1 MQSRRTPF
9 VVALTA
15 LALAAPAAHAKPS
28 GPENWRSVTAVNVA
42 DTEAQVLA
50 SRGQGAP
57 VPQSPRVES
66 ADAGFDW
73 GTAAIGG
80 GVAFAVLGSLGA
92 AGVSARGGLRTA
104 R

>member
-1 MQSRRTPF
+1 MKSSRTPF

-28 GPENWRSVTAVNVA
+28 GPENWRSVSAVSAA

-57 VPQSPRVES
+57 APPTQRVAS
-66 ADAGFDW
+66 ADDGFDW
-73 GTAAIGG
+73 GTAAVGG
-80 GVAFAVLGSLGA
+80 GIAIAVLGSLGA
-92 AGVSARGGLRTA
+92 AGVSARGGRRTA

>member
-1 MQSRRTPF
+1 MKSRRTPV

-15 LALAAPAAHAKPS
+15 LALAAPVAQAKPS
-28 GPENWRSVTAVNVA
+28 SPENWRSVSDIAVA

-57 VPQSPRVES
+57 DPQTPRIAS
-66 ADAGFDW
+66 ADDGFDW
-73 GTAAIGG
+73 RTAAIGG

>member
-15 LALAAPAAHAKPS
+15 LVLAAPAAQAKP
-28 GPENWRSVTAVNVA
+28 GAPENWRAVSDVSVA

-57 VPQSPRVES
+57 VPEATGVES

-73 GTAAIGG
+73 GTAAVGG
-80 GVAFAVLGSLGA
+80 GVALAVLGSLGA
-92 AGVSARGGLRTA
+92 AGVSARGGIRTA

>member
-1 MQSRRTPF
+1 MKSRRTPF

-15 LALAAPAAHAKPS
+15 LALAAPAAHAKPA
-28 GPENWRSVTAVNVA
+28 GPENWRSVSDIAVA

-57 VPQSPRVES
+57 APQTSRVES
-66 ADAGFDW
+66 ADDGFDW
-73 GTAAIGG
+73 GTAAIGS
-80 GVAFAVLGSLGA
+80 GVAVAVLGSLGA
-92 AGVSARGGLRTA
+92 AGVSARGGIRTA